1 MTLYGLPV
9 LSVISCTSMRTGHHT
24 KTNRHTHTLRYLALH
39 TVITI
44 GKLITGILDISALCA
59 LFVFVAEMT
68 FHICMGIHTKTLI
81 IIHANNS
88 L

>member
-1 MTLYGLPV
+1 MVYLYFQLLAV
-9 LSVISCTSMRTGHHT
+9 QACALDTTQRRTD
-24 KTNRHTHTLRYLALH
+24 THTLRYLALH